1 MTDEC
6 LVFYPNR
13 ERGDP
18 AAWEQ
23 RPSLPQG
30 RKNLRAAVLADGVY
44 VVGGVNQIG
53 QPITEILR
61 FNETSGLWEVLEPPP
76 LIISAD
82 TALAAS
88 QTRLHFLGGTVG
100 MRTVALH
107 QAYQA
112 LYTVVLPAVS
122 R

>member
-1 MTDEC
+1 SME
-6 LVFYPNR
+6 
-13 ERGDP
+13 DP
-18 AAWEQ
+18 AAWEVK
-23 RPSLPQG
+23 PPLPQG

-44 VVGGVNQIG
+44 VAGGVNQIG
-53 QPITEILR
+53 QPVTDILR
-61 FNETSGLWEVLEPPP
+61 FNETAGVWEVLEPPP
-76 LIISAD
+76 LLISFD

-100 MRTVALH
+100 MRTVAYH

-112 LYTVVLPAVS
+112 IYTVVLPAVS